1 MALGS
6 ALVLAQLLGS
16 GANYL
21 IGRKQKLAGE
31 ELAKA
36 GREAMLATAGPT
48 AETLAGVQE
57 QKGLLAAGQQR
68 TQERLDSSV
77 AGLLDALQSGDQS
90 TISALV
96 PGYAGDVAQ
105 AGADVGFQ
113 TARAMAAAN
122 QPLIEAAEKEADVSR
137 GLAQFDFQTGTEA
150 FNKGQQL
157 QYDAIG
163 QALDIPMDLATFQ
176 TANPDAFGSMFPG
189 YTGDGMF
196 GFKPKSQNNT
206 PDDKSNETAQNVQKI
221 MKSGETPT
229 WLSNVFPTWLV
240 KDRDINALPREDGG
254 VVKTAQA
261 GAYIGDGINPR
272 TIRDLLA
279 AMPKKKDEEEDKGK
293 KNEEKKEEKKLKV
306 GEPTDTVDTVENLA
320 AMGGV
325 MKPGDVFRTPG
336 PENHDKK
343 EFDIVDGESGQVVA
357 RTTGQE
363 NHTINNDDSDQK
375 YKIVDKDTREV
386 LAESEGGSMSVL
398 NSDQSGSIHDAFKNV
413 DVGMLLKFL
422 DKYPQKKEVRELM
435 SALNVFTLPQFQ
447 D

>member
-68 TQERLDSSV
+68 TQERLDASV

-122 QPLIEAAEKEADVSR
+122 QPLIEAAEREADVSR

-196 GFKPKSQNNT
+196 GFKSNSENNPQN
-206 PDDKSNETAQNVQKI
+206 KSNKMAQNVQNI
-221 MKSGETPT
+221 MKPGETPT
-229 WLSNVFPTWLV
+229 WLANLY
-240 KDRDINALPREDGG
+240 NREDGG
-254 VVKTAQA
+254 VVKTGQA
-261 GAYIGDGINPR
+261 GAYIGGGIDSR

-279 AMPKKKDEEEDKGK
+279 AMPKKKDEEDDKK
-293 KNEEKKEEKKLKV
+293 KKKEEKKLKV
-306 GEPTDTVDTVENLA
+306 GEPTDTVDTVENVA

-325 MKPGDVFRTPG
+325 MKPGDTLRTSG
-336 PENHDKK
+336 PEDHDKQ
-343 EFDIVDGESGQVVA
+343 EYNIVDAESGETVA
-357 RTTGQE
+357 KTTGQE
-363 NHTINNDDSDQK
+363 DHTVNED
-375 YKIVDKDTREV
+375 
-386 LAESEGGSMSVL
+386 GSMTVL

-413 DVGMLLKFL
+413 DVSMLLKFL

>member
-206 PDDKSNETAQNVQKI
+206 PDDKSNEMAQNVQKI
-221 MKSGETPT
+221 MKPGETPT
-229 WLSNVFPTWLV
+229 WWDNLFN
-240 KDRDINALPREDGG
+240 REDGG

-261 GAYIGDGINPR
+261 GAYIGDGIDSR

-279 AMPKKKDEEEDKGK
+279 AMPKKKDEEEDKEK
-293 KNEEKKEEKKLKV
+293 KKEEKKLKV
-306 GEPTDTVDTVENLA
+306 GEPTDTVDTIENLA

-325 MKPGDVFRTPG
+325 MKPGDTLRTKG
-336 PENHDKK
+336 PEDHDKQ
-343 EFDIVDGESGQVVA
+343 EYNIVDAESGETVA
-357 RTTGQE
+357 KTTGQE
-363 NHTINNDDSDQK
+363 DHTVNED
-375 YKIVDKDTREV
+375 
-386 LAESEGGSMSVL
+386 GSMTVL

-413 DVGMLLKFL
+413 DVSMLLKFL
-422 DKYPQKKEVRELM
+422 DKYPQKKEVSELM

>member
-122 QPLIEAAEKEADVSR
+122 QPLIEAAEREADVSR

-176 TANPDAFGSMFPG
+176 TANPDAFGDMFPG

-196 GFKPKSQNNT
+196 GFKSNSGDNPQN
-206 PDDKSNETAQNVQKI
+206 KSNQMAQGLQKS
-221 MKSGETPT
+221 MKTGENPT
-229 WLSNVFPTWLV
+229 WLSNALPTWLV
-240 KDRDINALPREDGG
+240 RDRDINALPREDGG
-254 VVKTAQA
+254 VIKTAQA
-261 GAYIGDGINPR
+261 GAYVGGGINPR

-279 AMPKKKDEEEDKGK
+279 AMPKKKDEEEDKEK
-293 KNEEKKEEKKLKV
+293 KKEEKKLKV
-306 GEPTDTVDTVENLA
+306 GEPTDTVDTVENVA

-325 MKPGDVFRTPG
+325 MKPGDTLRTSG
-336 PENHDKK
+336 PEDHDKQ
-343 EFDIVDGESGQVVA
+343 EYNIVDAESGETVA
-357 RTTGQE
+357 KTTGQE
-363 NHTINNDDSDQK
+363 DHTVNED
-375 YKIVDKDTREV
+375 
-386 LAESEGGSMSVL
+386 GSMTVL

-413 DVGMLLKFL
+413 DVSMLLKFL

>member
-196 GFKPKSQNNT
+196 GFKSNSGDNPQNR
-206 PDDKSNETAQNVQKI
+206 SNRMAQNVRNI
-221 MKSGETPT
+221 MKPGDQTQVAD
-229 WLSNVFPTWLV
+229 WWNN
-240 KDRDINALPREDGG
+240 IREDGG
-254 VVKTAQA
+254 VVTTAQA

-279 AMPKKKDEEEDKGK
+279 AMPKKKDEEEDKEK
-293 KNEEKKEEKKLKV
+293 KKEEKKLKV
-306 GEPTDTVDTVENLA
+306 GEPTDTVDTVENVA

-325 MKPGDVFRTPG
+325 MKPGDTLRTSG
-336 PENHDKK
+336 PEDHDKQ
-343 EFDIVDGESGQVVA
+343 EYNIVDAESGETVA
-357 RTTGQE
+357 KTTGQE
-363 NHTINNDDSDQK
+363 DHTVNED
-375 YKIVDKDTREV
+375 
-386 LAESEGGSMSVL
+386 GSMTVL

-413 DVGMLLKFL
+413 DVSMLLKFL

>member
-206 PDDKSNETAQNVQKI
+206 TDDNSL
-221 MKSGETPT
+221 GE
-229 WLSNVFPTWLV
+229 
-240 KDRDINALPREDGG
+240 DIPLYMLPEVTVTPREDGG
-254 VVKTAQA
+254 VVKTGQA
-261 GAYIGDGINPR
+261 GAYVGGGINPR

-279 AMPKKKDEEEDKGK
+279 AMPKKKDEEEDKEK
-293 KNEEKKEEKKLKV
+293 KKEEKKLKV
-306 GEPTDTVDTVENLA
+306 GEATDTVDTVENVA

-325 MKPGDVFRTPG
+325 MKPGDTLRTKG
-336 PENHDKK
+336 PEDHDKQ
-343 EFDIVDGESGQVVA
+343 EYNIVDAESGETVA
-357 RTTGQE
+357 KTTGQE
-363 NHTINNDDSDQK
+363 DHTVNED
-375 YKIVDKDTREV
+375 
-386 LAESEGGSMSVL
+386 GSMTVL

-413 DVGMLLKFL
+413 DVSMLLKFL

>member
-206 PDDKSNETAQNVQKI
+206 TDDKSNEMAQNVQNI
-221 MKSGETPT
+221 MKPGETPT
-229 WLSNVFPTWLV
+229 WLANLY
-240 KDRDINALPREDGG
+240 NREDGG

-293 KNEEKKEEKKLKV
+293 KKEEKKLKV
-306 GEPTDTVDTVENLA
+306 GEPTDTVDTVENVA

-325 MKPGDVFRTPG
+325 MKPGDTLRTSG
-336 PENHDKK
+336 PEDHDKQ
-343 EFDIVDGESGQVVA
+343 EYNIVDAESGETVA
-357 RTTGQE
+357 KTTGQE
-363 NHTINNDDSDQK
+363 DHTVNED
-375 YKIVDKDTREV
+375 
-386 LAESEGGSMSVL
+386 GSMTVL

-413 DVGMLLKFL
+413 DVSMLLKFL